1 MRIYLQ
7 RHTQQLRNL
16 KLQHVIEAQPA
27 EQMETD
33 SRPAPSSSWG
43 EKKRGGGCIGIP
55 SVCCGISGIFKGLG
69 SVWARIEF

>member
-43 EKKRGGGCIGIP
+43 EKKRGGVYWYSKCLLWDLRH
-55 SVCCGISGIFKGLG
+55 F
-69 SVWARIEF
+69 